1 MLGPIAE
8 TLGEICY
15 VRSNPKSFW
24 RHLLCQVQS
33 QKIWETL
40 VMLGPIAET
49 LGDTCYGQVQSK
61 KFLETLVMLGQIQ
74 KGLGDIC
81 YVSSNPRGF

>member
-1 MLGPIAE
+1 
-8 TLGEICY
+8 
-15 VRSNPKSFW
+15 
-24 RHLLCQVQS
+24 
-33 QKIWETL
+33 
-40 VMLGPIAET
+40 MLGPIAET